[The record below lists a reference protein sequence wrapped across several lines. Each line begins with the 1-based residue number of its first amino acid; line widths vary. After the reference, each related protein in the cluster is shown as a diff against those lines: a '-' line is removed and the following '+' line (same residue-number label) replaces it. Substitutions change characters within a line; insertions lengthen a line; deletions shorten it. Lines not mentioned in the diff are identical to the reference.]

1 MAQKCIILN
10 GEGRYFPQTLH
21 FMMSILKITGCSIRG
36 STNVSYV

>member
-1 MAQKCIILN
+1 MAQKCVILN

-21 FMMSILKITGCSIRG
+21 FVMLILKTTGCSIRG